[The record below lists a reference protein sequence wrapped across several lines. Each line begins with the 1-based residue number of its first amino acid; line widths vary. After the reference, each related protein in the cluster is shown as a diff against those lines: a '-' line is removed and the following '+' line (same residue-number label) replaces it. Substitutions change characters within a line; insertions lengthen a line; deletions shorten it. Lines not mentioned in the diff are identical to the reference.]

1 MLVAAAVVAGILVAY
16 KRRKRGGLRMRR
28 SFSRRS
34 FLALGGVA
42 VMSVGLTMAGYS
54 PMQGEP
60 TVQVQSS
67 DFSSQPEERDLM
79 GSADPCDVR
88 VGLIMGP
95 PSMGLSQFML
105 AVQNGKTENNFE
117 FTVDGVDY
125 ISLSASLN
133 QGDFDIATLP
143 SNIGPILYNNKE
155 LQNSYQVIS
164 VNNLGVL
171 YVMTTVSS
179 ISPDA
184 ACTATARAVR
194 PSTLSR
200 HC

>member
-1 MLVAAAVVAGILVAY
+1 
-16 KRRKRGGLRMRR
+16 
-28 SFSRRS
+28 
-34 FLALGGVA
+34 
-42 VMSVGLTMAGYS
+42 
-54 PMQGEP
+54 
-60 TVQVQSS
+60 
-67 DFSSQPEERDLM
+67 M

-95 PSMGLSQFML
+95 PSMGLSQLML

-194 PSTLSR
+194 ASTLSR